1 MKILTLVYAFLAV
14 ILFSFLGG
22 FFDLPM
28 PMISTLNFLTV
39 FYFLAYPSVRLLW
52 GSGDIEKIEKFL
64 LKNKRNPFYQLS
76 YGVANGSAKEVDEA
90 VNKTNKSLTHF
101 YNRKQYQL
109 IQAYFYERPE
119 EMEKLLRKMR
129 KTTFTLYYEAARA
142 IIMGDLKKARILI
155 EQNPKP
161 WMREALT
168 AEVLVKEN
176 RMNEAVTHAQAAVAM
191 TRGVQRYILL
201 KNWQREG
208 LL

>member
-1 MKILTLVYAFLAV
+1 
-14 ILFSFLGG
+14 
-22 FFDLPM
+22 
-28 PMISTLNFLTV
+28 
-39 FYFLAYPSVRLLW
+39 
-52 GSGDIEKIEKFL
+52 
-64 LKNKRNPFYQLS
+64 
-76 YGVANGSAKEVDEA
+76 
-90 VNKTNKSLTHF
+90 
-101 YNRKQYQL
+101 
-109 IQAYFYERPE
+109 
-119 EMEKLLRKMR
+119 MR

-191 TRGVQRYILL
+191 IRGVQRYILL
-201 KNWQREG
+201 KKWQREG